1 MSVGELLALVAVVAV
16 VSLFRAG
23 EMIVD
28 NQQRRVEEHRQG
40 CRRVVAVMVG
50 LFVVLTL
57 RPDDS
62 NYSICSVESPIP
74 IP

>member
-16 VSLFRAG
+16 VSLFRV
-23 EMIVD
+23 IVD

-40 CRRVVAVMVG
+40 CRWVVAVMVG
-50 LFVVLTL
+50 LFVVSTL
-57 RPDDS
+57 WPDDS